1 MGKTGEYTTTRMG
14 GLKHH
19 EMNIFCRQYEGESCR
34 MNGPLIFRGDTRGFL
49 DQKWNKSHDVTGF
62 IQLASKAHLQ
72 CVTRVCQIQ
81 ADTYLLVVYHF
92 GGRAT
97 TPHTKGQLVF
107 FLLQMCL
114 YVLPQV
120 AGHWKTGH

>member
-1 MGKTGEYTTTRMG
+1 MIPSIVLAKSVAD
-14 GLKHH
+14 L
-19 EMNIFCRQYEGESCR
+19 FLLSFV
-34 MNGPLIFRGDTRGFL
+34 PLAETFL
-49 DQKWNKSHDVTGF
+49 DQKWNKTHDVTGFTGF

-81 ADTYLLVVYHF
+81 ADTCLLYTIL
-92 GGRAT
+92 GGGLPRP
-97 TPHTKGQLVF
+97 TPRGSWF